1 MMNNHMRIDTIAP
14 PYAASRGIGRKI
26 HKFLQ
31 ICQKYSAFKTLW
43 AYLNIPHPRSTS
55 IVVSRDVNIDM
66 GKGASIDVIKGKFTI
81 GESDVCSTKRSYK
94 TTISLENNAKLILNG
109 EVMLYEG
116 VNIRLTRNAKLLIG
130 DHTYIN
136 RSSSI
141 DCTMSVTIGDLCAI
155 SDNVQILDSDF
166 HEISTSDYTS
176 IACQPITIGNH
187 VWIGRSA
194 IILKGVT
201 IGDGAIIGAG
211 SVVTRSV
218 PPKCLVAGVPAR
230 IIKENVEWNNIKL

>member
-1 MMNNHMRIDTIAP
+1 MLKKKFDKL
-14 PYAASRGIGRKI
+14 RK
-26 HKFLQ
+26 LYR
-31 ICQKYSAFKTLW
+31 KYDVLKTLW
-43 AYLNIPHPRSTS
+43 AYFNIPHSRATS
-55 IVVSRDVNIDM
+55 MIVAKDVNICLA
-66 GKGASIDVIKGKFTI
+66 KSAHIHILKGKFTI
-81 GESDVCSTKRSYK
+81 GESDAPTKQRTKK
-94 TTISLENNAKLILNG
+94 TEITLDENAQIFLNG

-116 VNIRLTRNAKLLIG
+116 VNIRLTRNAKLSIG

-141 DCTMSVTIGDLCAI
+141 DCTLSVTIGDLCAI

-166 HEISTSDYTS
+166 HVVSTGNYTS
-176 IACQPITIGNH
+176 VACQPITIGNH

-218 PPKCLVAGVPAR
+218 PPKCLVAGIPAR
-230 IIKENVEWNNIKL
+230 IIKENVEWNNIEL